1 MKHLSSNT
9 QIDFRL
15 CSASWGLKELVSP
28 LSSGSLLFRMNG
40 SQMTCAALKMTMYS
54 ASCRATGSSKW
65 QKSSLLSMPRS
76 SKKSNPSSADKKDTY
91 KVPYELHPV
100 DRPRQCVFIGTSN
113 SMSFLSLQLSD
124 HAYTIVST
132 GTGNVVMTKEQ
143 RIKFEKRRFIMFVH
157 IRNDD
162 TLIVINPP
170 DETKQ
175 GALRF
180 WNTLT
185 PDKKRLSTQTEDQLI
200 DKLYDYYGGGYKKR
214 CNL

>member
-1 MKHLSSNT
+1 MGPQGVGKSTL
-9 QIDFRL
+9 FRL
-15 CSASWGLKELVSP
+15 LALQDEWFPDDLRRIEDDNVFRELQ
-28 LSSGSLLFRMNG
+28 GHWIIEMAELL
-40 SQMTCAALKMTMYS
+40 
-54 ASCRATGSSKW
+54 ATFNVKIVEEI
-65 QKSSLLSMPRS
+65 KSFISRQ
-76 SKKSNPSSADKKDTY
+76 KDTY
-91 KVPYELHPV
+91 KVPYELHPA

-157 IRNDD
+157 IRNDG
-162 TLIVINPP
+162 TLRAINPP

-175 GALRF
+175 EALRF

>member
-1 MKHLSSNT
+1 
-9 QIDFRL
+9 
-15 CSASWGLKELVSP
+15 
-28 LSSGSLLFRMNG
+28 
-40 SQMTCAALKMTMYS
+40 
-54 ASCRATGSSKW
+54 
-65 QKSSLLSMPRS
+65 
-76 SKKSNPSSADKKDTY
+76 
-91 KVPYELHPV
+91 
-100 DRPRQCVFIGTSN
+100 
-113 SMSFLSLQLSD
+113 
-124 HAYTIVST
+124 
-132 GTGNVVMTKEQ
+132 
-143 RIKFEKRRFIMFVH
+143 MFVH

-162 TLIVINPP
+162 TLIAFNPP

>member
-1 MKHLSSNT
+1 M
-9 QIDFRL
+9 
-15 CSASWGLKELVSP
+15 GLKELVSP

-65 QKSSLLSMPRS
+65 QNCSLLPMPRL
-76 SKKSNPSSADKKDTY
+76 SKKSNPSSADKKATY
-91 KVPYELHPV
+91 KVPYELHPA

-113 SMSFLSLQLSD
+113 SMSVLSLQLSD

-143 RIKFEKRRFIMFVH
+143 RIKFEKRCFIMFVH
-157 IRNDD
+157 IRNDG
-162 TLIVINPP
+162 TLRAINPP

-200 DKLYDYYGGGYKKR
+200 DKLYDYYGGRYKKR

>member
-1 MKHLSSNT
+1 
-9 QIDFRL
+9 
-15 CSASWGLKELVSP
+15 
-28 LSSGSLLFRMNG
+28 
-40 SQMTCAALKMTMYS
+40 
-54 ASCRATGSSKW
+54 
-65 QKSSLLSMPRS
+65 
-76 SKKSNPSSADKKDTY
+76 
-91 KVPYELHPV
+91 
-100 DRPRQCVFIGTSN
+100 
-113 SMSFLSLQLSD
+113 MSFLSLQLSD

>member
-1 MKHLSSNT
+1 MLCIMGPQGVGKSTL
-9 QIDFRL
+9 FRL
-15 CSASWGLKELVSP
+15 LALQDEWFPDDLRRIEDDNVFRELQ
-28 LSSGSLLFRMNG
+28 GHWIIEMAELL
-40 SQMTCAALKMTMYS
+40 
-54 ASCRATGSSKW
+54 ATFNVKIVEEI
-65 QKSSLLSMPRS
+65 KSFISRQ
-76 SKKSNPSSADKKDTY
+76 KDTY
-91 KVPYELHPV
+91 KVPYELHPA

-157 IRNDD
+157 IRNDG
-162 TLIVINPP
+162 TLRAINPP

-175 GALRF
+175 EALRF